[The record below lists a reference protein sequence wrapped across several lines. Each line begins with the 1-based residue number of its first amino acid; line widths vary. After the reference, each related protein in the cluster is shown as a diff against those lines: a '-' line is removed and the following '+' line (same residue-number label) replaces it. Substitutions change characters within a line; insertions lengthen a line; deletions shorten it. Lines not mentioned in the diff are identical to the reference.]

1 MPAGMSAR
9 NAIVVGGTGNIGA
22 AVIHRL
28 RAEGLHVICASED
41 VTRESSDSMRVDVT
55 DEASVRSLFD
65 KASAN
70 GPLHLLV
77 NCSGFGAFTPIE
89 ETSLA
94 DWRRS
99 LDVNLT
105 GAFLCAR
112 EAFKRMKAHG
122 GGRIVHIGSV
132 SDHLT
137 LPMNGAYAASKH
149 GLRGLTGVL
158 NAEGKDHAI
167 RATLLSLGAVY
178 TAFWKTRPEFSPA
191 DMLSVDDVAESIWE
205 IARKPLHI
213 RVDELRLVPS
223 KGVL

>member
-1 MPAGMSAR
+1 MSAR
-9 NAIVVGGTGNIGA
+9 NAIVVGGTGSIGT

-41 VTRESSDSMRVDVT
+41 VTRESPDAMRVDVT
-55 DEASVRSLFD
+55 DEDSVRSLFD
-65 KASAN
+65 KAAAA

-158 NAEGKDHAI
+158 NEEGKDHAI

>member
-1 MPAGMSAR
+1 MSVQ
-9 NAIVVGGTGNIGA
+9 NAVVVGGTGSIGR
-22 AVIHRL
+22 AVTSRL
-28 RAEGLHVICASED
+28 RAEGLHVVCASDD
-41 VTRESSDSMRVDVT
+41 VLTESSDSMRVDVT

-65 KASAN
+65 RTDAS
-70 GPLHLLV
+70 GPLSLLV
-77 NCSGFGAFTPIE
+77 NCSGFGCFTSIE
-89 ETSLA
+89 ETSLQ
-94 DWRRS
+94 DWRKT

-112 EAFKRMKAHG
+112 EAFKRMRAHG
-122 GGRIVHIGSV
+122 GGRLIHIGSV

-137 LPMNGAYAASKH
+137 LPMNGSYAASKH
-149 GLRGLTGVL
+149 GVRGLTGVL
-158 NAEGKDHAI
+158 NEEGKAHAI

-178 TAFWKTRPEFSPA
+178 TDFWRSRPEFSPA
-191 DMLSVDDVAESIWE
+191 DMLSVEDVAECIWE

>member
-1 MPAGMSAR
+1 MRAR
-9 NAIVVGGTGNIGA
+9 NAIVVGGTGTIGA
-22 AVIHRL
+22 AVIQRL
-28 RAEGLHVICASED
+28 RAEGLRVVCASVD
-41 VTRESSDSMRVDVT
+41 VTRESPESLRVDVT
-55 DEASVRSLFD
+55 DEDSVRSLFD
-65 KASAN
+65 KASEAA
-70 GPLHLLV
+70 PLHLLV

-89 ETSLA
+89 ETSLE

-99 LDVNLT
+99 LEVNLT

-122 GGRIVHIGSV
+122 GGRIIHIGSV

-137 LPMNGAYAASKH
+137 LSLNGAYAASKH

-158 NAEGKDHAI
+158 NEEGKDHAI

-178 TAFWKTRPEFSPA
+178 TAFWRTRPEFSPS
-191 DMLSVDDVAESIWE
+191 DMLSVEDVAESIWE
-205 IARKPLHI
+205 ITRKPLHV

>member
-1 MPAGMSAR
+1 MSAR

>member
-1 MPAGMSAR
+1 MSAR

-65 KASAN
+65 KASAA

-158 NAEGKDHAI
+158 NVEGKDHAI

-178 TAFWKTRPEFSPA
+178 TAFWKTRPEFSPS
-191 DMLSVDDVAESIWE
+191 DMLSVEDVAESIWE

>member
-1 MPAGMSAR
+1 MSAR

-70 GPLHLLV
+70 GSLHLLV

-94 DWRRS
+94 DWRKS

>member
-1 MPAGMSAR
+1 MSAR

-94 DWRRS
+94 DWRKS

>member
-1 MPAGMSAR
+1 MSAR

-94 DWRRS
+94 DWRKS

-213 RVDELRLVPS
+213 RVDELRVVPS